1 MHALSHLQCSLA
13 LLLLCVGVAS
23 TVETPLAKNYSV
35 AALAAAPP
43 GVEPQ
48 GQLLDPVVAPAAE
61 AEAVVVGAGLAAVP
75 AAATPGVGPRGVPPA
90 PAAVPAV
97 VPRVG
102 RPPRS
107 WGGA

>member
-1 MHALSHLQCSLA
+1 M
-13 LLLLCVGVAS
+13 
-23 TVETPLAKNYSV
+23 

-43 GVEPQ
+43 GVDPQ
-48 GQLLDPVVAPAAE
+48 GRLLDPAVAPAAG
-61 AEAVVVGAGLAAVP
+61 AEAVVVGAGLVAEPV
-75 AAATPGVGPRGVPPA
+75 AATPGVGLRGRLLA
-90 PAAVPAV
+90 PAVVPAV